1 MIEKDKY
8 IEEFDEIEEEDTG
21 NSSSDEDIDSPFD
34 PKQIKITNEPNTVFG
49 LVQRMKYDNI
59 DLNTEFQRKGNLWSA
74 PVQSRLI
81 ESLLL
86 RFPLPAFYFDATD
99 DDKWLIVDGLQR
111 LWSLKNFIIDEEYPL
126 QLQELEIL
134 KSDDFV
140 GKTYKGLN
148 QNFKRR
154 ILETPVTTYLIQP
167 GTPKEVKYN
176 VFRRINT
183 SGLTL
188 NPQEIRHALNQ
199 GQATDYLRDIT
210 ENREF
215 KKYLRVRDKRMQDR
229 ELVLRHLAYILK
241 SYNDYEKPMAT
252 FLDKRM
258 EELNKLTKSKL
269 NDLEESLLKSL
280 EISKKIFGKDI
291 FSRSIVEEKRKMLNI
306 ALFEVWS
313 SLIAKLNDRQQEK
326 LLRNKNMLV
335 AGFKKTLNKDIDF
348 VKSISSATSGKA
360 AVRKRFKTI
369 EELIN
374 KFIS

>member
-1 MIEKDKY
+1 MTEKDKFK
-8 IEEFDEIEEEDTG
+8 EEYDEIEIEDTEE
-21 NSSSDEDIDSPFD
+21 SSSDEDIVSPFD
-34 PKQIKITNEPNTVFG
+34 PKKIKITNEPNTVFG
-49 LVQRMKYDNI
+49 LIQRMKYDNI
-59 DLNTEFQRKGNLWSA
+59 DLNTEFQRKGNLWPE

-99 DDKWLIVDGLQR
+99 DDRWQVVDGLQR
-111 LWSLKNFIIDEEYPL
+111 LWSLKNFILKKREPL
-126 QLQELEIL
+126 KLQGLEIL
-134 KSDDFV
+134 TNDDFV
-140 GKTYKGLN
+140 GMTFEGLN

-210 ENREF
+210 ENKEF
-215 KKYLRVRDKRMQDR
+215 KKYLKVRDKRMQDR
-229 ELVLRHLAYILK
+229 ELVLRHIAYMLK
-241 SYNDYEKPMAT
+241 NYKDYEKPMAT

-258 EELNKLTKSKL
+258 EELNELSKSRL
-269 NDLEESLLKSL
+269 EDLEKRLFKSL
-280 EISKKIFGKDI
+280 EISKKIFGKDL
-291 FSRSIVEEKRKMLNI
+291 FSRSIVKENRKMLNS

-313 SLIAKLNDRQQEK
+313 SLIAKLNDNQQKMLLKSKDNLLVDFKK
-326 LLRNKNMLV
+326 LLS
-335 AGFKKTLNKDIDF
+335 KDEDF
-348 VKSISSATSGKA
+348 VKSISAATSGKS
-360 AVRKRFKTI
+360 AVLKRFESVET
-369 EELIN
+369 LI
-374 KFIS
+374 KKYTL